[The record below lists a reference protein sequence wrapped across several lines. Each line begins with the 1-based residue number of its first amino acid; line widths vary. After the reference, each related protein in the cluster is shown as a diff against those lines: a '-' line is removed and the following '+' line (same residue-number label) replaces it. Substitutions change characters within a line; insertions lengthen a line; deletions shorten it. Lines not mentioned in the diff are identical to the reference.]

1 MNKVRLKIIDIYI
14 IKAFLGTF
22 FFSLALILTIAVI
35 FDLSEKIDNF
45 MEHNAPLKA
54 IIFDYYFNFIPY
66 FAVLFSSL
74 FTFISVIFF
83 TSRLAYRSEIIAI
96 ISNGMSF
103 HRLLIPYFISAF
115 AIAFFAFVLSDYV
128 IPRANRIRFDFEERY
143 IHHAPVSVKERNI
156 HRQIQPGIYIY
167 MESYSTM
174 SDIGYKFSME
184 KYEDGKLVSKL
195 LSDYI
200 KWDST
205 INKWSVKNYFIRD
218 IYELHDVIQRGS
230 SLDTALAIN
239 PADFKRRLN
248 IVEAMSIRELNKEIE
263 NLKMQGESN
272 VVAYQIEKQK
282 RYAYP
287 FSTFILT
294 LIGVSVSSRK
304 VRGGIGMQIGIGLLV
319 AFSYIL
325 FMQFSSQFSIGG
337 DLNPVLAAWLPN
349 LLYAIIAIF
358 LYKMAPK

>member
-1 MNKVRLKIIDIYI
+1 MKQFQFKIIDFYI
-14 IKAFLGTF
+14 IRAFLGTF
-22 FFSLALILTIAVI
+22 FFSLALIMTIAVI

-45 MEHNAPLKA
+45 MEHDAPLKA
-54 IIFDYYFNFIPY
+54 VIFEYYLNFIPY

-103 HRLLIPYFISAF
+103 HRLLVPYFISASV
-115 AIAFFAFVLSDYV
+115 IALFAFILSDYV
-128 IPRANRIRFDFEERY
+128 IPRANRIRFEFEERY
-143 IHHAPVSVKERNI
+143 IHSVPVSVKERNI
-156 HRQIQPGIYIY
+156 HRQIEPGVYIY

-174 SDIGYKFSME
+174 SDVGHRFSME
-184 KYEDGKLVSKL
+184 KYEDGKLVSKM

-205 INKWSVKNYFIRD
+205 INKWSVKNYFIRE
-218 IYELHDVIQRGS
+218 IHDLDDVLLFGS
-230 SLDTALAIN
+230 ELDTTLAIN
-239 PADFKRRLN
+239 PADFKRRMN
-248 IVEAMSIRELNKEIE
+248 IVEAMSIRELSNEIE
-263 NLKMQGESN
+263 ELKMQGESN
-272 VVAYQIEKQK
+272 VVVYQIEKQK

-294 LIGVSVSSRK
+294 LIGVSVSSKK
-304 VRGGIGMQIGIGLLV
+304 VKGGIGMQIGIGLLV

-325 FMQFSSQFSIGG
+325 FMQFSSQFAIGG
-337 DLNPVLAAWLPN
+337 SLNPLVAAWLPN
-349 LLYAIIAIF
+349 LLYAIIAYF
-358 LYKMAPK
+358 LYMMAPK